1 MADGLK
7 KIALTG
13 GIASGK
19 SLAAE
24 FLQTRGIPVIDADAV
39 VHDLLRTDPALQ
51 ARIRRTFGDTVF
63 DHQGQ
68 VDRKALGGRVFQDA
82 GLRRQLESWIHPQ
95 VRERIEAFFEAH
107 RDRSMA
113 VALIPLLFESD
124 LARHY
129 DEIWLI
135 DTPPELQIERLRRY
149 RAMGEADAR
158 ARIDNQMPMAE
169 KRCRAQA
176 LPNAHIITNTGE
188 PRDMF
193 AQIERLLG

>member
-51 ARIRRTFGDTVF
+51 ARIRRTFGDAVF

-68 VDRKALGGRVFQDA
+68 VDRKALGVRVFQDA
-82 GLRRQLESWIHPQ
+82 GLRKQLEGWIHPQ
-95 VRERIEAFFEAH
+95 VRERIEAFFEASRGH
-107 RDRSMA
+107 ALA

-124 LARHY
+124 LARYY
-129 DEIWLI
+129 DEVWLI
-135 DTPPELQIERLRRY
+135 DTPESLQLERLQVHRS
-149 RAMGEADAR
+149 MSEADAR

-169 KRCRAQA
+169 KRRRAKA
-176 LPNAHIITNTGE
+176 MPNARIITNTGE